1 MAALVAEI
9 GQRLDPAAQAE
20 LLPAVRWQA
29 ARRLHSCK
37 TVRAEDSATAD
48 VQAQATSHRLCLRG
62 PAAEL
67 ISAAPDNQVIDRVI
81 SDDRDSRVVIDRV
94 TSAALANLAI
104 VQPTLVDPDNQ
115 AIDQVTSAN
124 QADLAIDPATS
135 ADPGDPVI
143 DPET

>member
-1 MAALVAEI
+1 MRFAGGALAGGAA
-9 GQRLDPAAQAE
+9 AAFLQNRPSGG
-20 LLPAVRWQA
+20 LP
-29 ARRLHSCK
+29 
-37 TVRAEDSATAD
+37 ATAD
-48 VQAQATSHRLCLRG
+48 VQAQATSHRLCPHG

-104 VQPTLVDPDNQ
+104 VQPTLVDLDNQ

-124 QADLAIDPATS
+124 RDDPATS
-135 ADPGDPVI
+135 ADRA
-143 DPET
+143 TR